1 MNPSNFRRPDATK
14 NGLFSMAF
22 DRWEIFTENKPL
34 SKISYFCD
42 LIFCCIFLL
51 PKISFFFIFS
61 CFALAIENK
70 ISLFSVAFRWRSKI
84 RLDYFQWLGKVEK
97 HIDKKKQCMS
107 LNNYQHKKAC
117 AYIPAHSLYGEGR
130 AL

>member
-14 NGLFSMAF
+14 NDLFSMAF

-34 SKISYFCD
+34 SKISYF
-42 LIFCCIFLL
+42 LRPYFLLYFFL
-51 PKISFFFIFS
+51 PKIRFFFIFS
-61 CFALAIENK
+61 CFALATENK
-70 ISLFSVAFRWRSKI
+70 MSLFSVAFRRRPKI
-84 RLDYFQWLGKVEK
+84 RLYYFQWLGKVEK

-117 AYIPAHSLYGEGR
+117 AYIPAHILYGEGK